1 MPVTLSQIL
10 SGIEE
15 RTDSM
20 PFMGD
25 VVEITWSPGR
35 MTPELEARVAGLA
48 DVSDAEEWRLSEALA
63 DSIATLVVR
72 WDLLESKG
80 GPPISTDAERVK
92 RLPVPFLWEVFG
104 FLTGL
109 SGPKAE
115 SEEPS
120 PDSSPPVASSA
131 KTPGGTGSSGRRG
144 TSRSR
149 RGTSRNGR

>member
-20 PFMGD
+20 PFLDD

-48 DVSDAEEWRLSEALA
+48 DVSEAEEWRLTEALA

-72 WDLLESKG
+72 WDLLEDDG
-80 GPPISTDAERVK
+80 GPMASSPERVK

-104 FLTGL
+104 FLSGL
-109 SGPKAE
+109 SGPKVE
-115 SEEPS
+115 SGEPS
-120 PDSSPPVASSA
+120 PGTSQPAASSG
-131 KTPGGTGSSGRRG
+131 KTPGGTGSSGRRD